1 MGDRT
6 LKKVTLSDIARVSGF
21 SKKTVSRVVNNDKA
35 VSTATRE
42 SVLRVIEQY
51 SYRPNY
57 FAQNLRRKRSNTI
70 GLIVHNI
77 TNPIIPQLIETVER
91 EISPTP
97 YNILLSISDIDT
109 RTRQQCIQNILDKM
123 VDGLILTNVDRS
135 NCEDLRSMQRNQF
148 PFVLVLNK
156 LSEYEGNFVGVDN
169 LYGSELMMNYLHAL
183 GFRRIAFIAGLQDNV
198 ASFERLSGYRRF
210 LAEHGLAFDESMV
223 ETGNFRFDGG
233 YDAFTRLAA
242 KHRDVEA
249 VFCVNDY
256 TALGALDAA
265 RHLGMRAPEDITI
278 VGFDDT
284 PIASHLNIRLTT
296 IRIPIP
302 QIAKNALQVLMEHIE
317 DRGREPRKV
326 ILKPELVI
334 R

>member
-1 MGDRT
+1 M
-6 LKKVTLSDIARVSGF
+6 LKKVTLKDIARVSGF

-35 VSTATRE
+35 VSAATRE
-42 SVLRVIEQY
+42 NVGRVIEQY
-51 SYRPNY
+51 GYRPNY
-57 FAQNLRRKRSNTI
+57 FAQNLRRKTSNTI

-77 TNPIIPQLIETVER
+77 TNPFIPQFIERIEQ
-91 EISPTP
+91 EISGTS
-97 YNILLSISDIDT
+97 YSILLSISDIDT

-123 VDGLILTNVDRS
+123 VDGLILTNVDRT
-135 NCEDLRSMQRNQF
+135 NYEDLRSLQRNQF

-156 LSEYEGNFVGVDN
+156 LPDYDGNFVGVDN

-183 GFRRIAFIAGLQDNV
+183 GFRKIGFIAGLQDNV
-198 ASFERLSGYRRF
+198 ASIERLTGYRTF
-210 LAEHGLAFDESMV
+210 LVEHGLAYDESLV
-223 ETGNFRFDGG
+223 ETGNFRYEGG
-233 YDAFTRLAA
+233 YEAFARLVE

-265 RHLGMRAPEDITI
+265 RHFGLRVPEDITI

-284 PIASHLNIRLTT
+284 PIASYLNIWLTT
-296 IRIPIP
+296 IRIPIS
-302 QIAKNALQVLMEHIE
+302 QIAKNALQILMEQIE
-317 DRGREPRKV
+317 DRTKECRRV